1 MYLDY
6 LKSFLKY
13 MLIIPIFIFSNLNI
27 NATPVFS
34 LTIDEAIK
42 MAHEYYPVLQ
52 SKLKQSK
59 QAKDLY
65 ISSYDP
71 YFPTIS
77 IGYNYRNAFDTTL
90 HNITYNKIWD
100 TQYSAYVGAS
110 YRLFDGGFRRSKTK
124 EAYHAYKQT
133 ENDVDITENDLT
145 FNVKQAFYSAMAAER
160 VYKVARITEEIA
172 QRNFDLAKARRQEG
186 VAKLSDVTQAQVR
199 LTQSRMDTISAQ
211 KDMEKAFSNLNSLI
225 GLPLSDNYT
234 LDAEFQ
240 TEMMQYEI
248 PELQDVALKRRAEV
262 DKQLHELEFTK
273 QTIKEQKSN
282 FWPKID
288 FQIYYNWYDRDSH
301 LDEHEAVLMTG
312 ATFNI
317 FDGLGRYYRV
327 SAQKEA
333 LFASQKN
340 LLEAKRNIKLE
351 VNNAYKDIERSY
363 ANYRTALSLV
373 DEGKVNYDQAFNEYK
388 VGKGDIIAL
397 LQAEVN
403 LARSRITLIQQ
414 KMNYNIAL
422 SSLER
427 ALNKNEFNN

>member
-1 MYLDY
+1 MKRNYLNKILGY
-6 LKSFLKY
+6 VTPGLFALFFISIFN
-13 MLIIPIFIFSNLNI
+13 IPG
-27 NATPVFS
+27 AFS
-34 LTIDEAIK
+34 LTINEAIR

-52 SKLKQSK
+52 SRLNQSE

-71 YFPTIS
+71 YFPTITV
-77 IGYNYRNAFDTTL
+77 GYSYRNAFDTTL

-110 YRLFDGGFRRSKTK
+110 YRLFDGGFRRSKAK

-133 ENDVDITENDLT
+133 ENDIDITENDLS
-145 FNVKQAFYSAMAAER
+145 FNVKQAFYAAMAAER
-160 VYKVARITEEIA
+160 VYNVAKITEEIA
-172 QRNFDLAKARRQEG
+172 QKNFNLAEARRQEG
-186 VAKLSDVTQAQVR
+186 IARLSDVTQAQVR
-199 LTQSRMDTISAQ
+199 LTQSKMDTISAQ

-234 LDAEFQ
+234 LEAEFQ
-240 TEMMQYEI
+240 TDMIHYEI
-248 PELQDVALKRRAEV
+248 PELQSIALKRRAEV
-262 DKQLHELEFTK
+262 DRQENELEFTK

-282 FWPKID
+282 FWPKVD

-301 LDEHEAVLMTG
+301 LDEHEAVFMVST
-312 ATFNI
+312 TFNI

-340 LLEAKRNIKLE
+340 MLEAKRNIKLE

-363 ANYRTALSLV
+363 ANYSTALSLV
-373 DEGKVNYDQAFNEYK
+373 KEGEINYDQAFNEYK

-397 LQAEVN
+397 LQAEIN

-427 ALNKNEFNN
+427 ALNKNEYNN